1 MKISASILATKL
13 TQLGNILPEFQSTS
27 IDYIHMDV
35 MDGNYVPQIS
45 FGEAITQEVS
55 QLTKIPL
62 DVHLM
67 VSKPEDHFRKYLEF
81 KPSYV
86 TFHQET
92 TNFGVR
98 LSDEIRKANAKVG
111 VSINPMT
118 PVSSLKY
125 LLPYID
131 LILIMT
137 VDPGFYGQKF
147 IQGGLDKIKEAKD
160 LSSGFDISIEVDGG
174 VNETNIRSISE
185 AGADICVV
193 GAGLFKVGD
202 PSENGKK
209 LKDLVRSVS
218 V

>member
-13 TQLGNILPEFQSTS
+13 IQLGNILPTLDPKA

-45 FGEAITQEVS
+45 FGEAITKEVS
-55 QLTKIPL
+55 QSTTIPL

-67 VSKPEDHFRKYLEF
+67 VARPEDHFRKYLDLQ
-81 KPSYV
+81 PRYL

-92 TNFGVR
+92 TDFGVR
-98 LSDEIRKANAKVG
+98 LSDEIRKSGSKVG

-118 PVSSLKY
+118 PVTSLKY

-147 IQGGLDKIKEAKD
+147 IQGGLDKIREAKD
-160 LSSGFDISIEVDGG
+160 ISSGFSIEVEVDGG
-174 VNETNIRSISE
+174 VNASNIQEIKK

-193 GAGLFKVGD
+193 GAGLFQTGD
-202 PSENGKK
+202 PSENGRN
-209 LKDLVRSVS
+209 LKSLTSGI
-218 V
+218 